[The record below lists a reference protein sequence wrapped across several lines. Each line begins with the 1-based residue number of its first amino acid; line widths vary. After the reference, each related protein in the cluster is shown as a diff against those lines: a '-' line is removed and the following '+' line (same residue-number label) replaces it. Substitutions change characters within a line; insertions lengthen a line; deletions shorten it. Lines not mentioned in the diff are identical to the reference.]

1 MAIDTWV
8 LFLTTVFFLS
18 ATPGPNML
26 LALGHGLRFGPR
38 RAVATAVGTVLG
50 LMLLMAA
57 SVTGL
62 SALLAAS
69 ETAFSVVKWCGVA
82 YLLYLGVK
90 SWRAT
95 PEDVEPAAVAAP
107 GGQWWRL
114 GGQAFMVCVSNPK
127 AIVFLVAL
135 FPQFLDPARPMLPQV
150 LVLGASFAVCEAFWI
165 MAYAS
170 GGGRLL
176 PMLRTAGAAR
186 LVNRL
191 TGGLL
196 IGAGAMLAVAR
207 RL

>member
-1 MAIDTWV
+1 MDLQTCI
-8 LFLTTVFFLS
+8 LFTTTVFFLS

-38 RAVATAVGTVLG
+38 RATATAVGTVAG
-50 LMLLMAA
+50 LIVLMIA

-62 SALLAAS
+62 SAVLAAS
-69 ETAFSVVKWCGVA
+69 ATAFAIVKWCGVA
-82 YLLYLGVK
+82 YLLFLGVK
-90 SWRAT
+90 AWRA
-95 PEDVEPAAVAAP
+95 PAARLEATAAAP
-107 GGQWWRL
+107 GGGFWRL
-114 GGQAFMVCVSNPK
+114 GSPAFMVCVSNPK

-135 FPQFLDPARPMLPQV
+135 FPQFLDPHAPLVPQMV
-150 LVLGASFAVCEAFWI
+150 LLGVTFSVCEAFWI

-176 PMLRTAGAAR
+176 PLLEKAGAGR

>member
-1 MAIDTWV
+1 MAIDTWI
-8 LFLTTVFFLS
+8 LFITTVFILS

-38 RAVATAVGTVLG
+38 RAIATAAGTVLG
-50 LMLLMAA
+50 LMVLMLA
-57 SVTGL
+57 SISGL
-62 SALLAAS
+62 SALIAAS
-69 ETAFSVVKWCGVA
+69 ETAFTTVKWCGVA
-82 YLLYLGVK
+82 YLLYLGIK
-90 SWRAT
+90 SWRTPPQAVEVTDT
-95 PEDVEPAAVAAP
+95 PER

-135 FPQFLDPARPMLPQV
+135 FPQFLDPAAPLVPQV
-150 LVLGASFAVCEAFWI
+150 TVLALSFACSEAFWI

-170 GGGRLL
+170 GGDRLL
-176 PMLRTAGAAR
+176 PLLRKAGVGR